1 MKIEYSSITMSPT
14 EYQAKLTAHSHET
27 IKYLV
32 RKGYLTDEDKA
43 LELLETIVVVP
54 IANNHL
60 FGKIREYLFGKNSKE
75 DKESIC
81 YKVTQIDR

>member
-27 IKYLV
+27 IRYLA
-32 RKGYLTDEDKA
+32 RKGYLTDDEKTI
-43 LELLETIVVVP
+43 ELLETIVVVP

-60 FGKIREYLFGKNSKE
+60 FGRIREYLFGKDSKE
-75 DKESIC
+75 DRESVC
-81 YKVTQIDR
+81 YKVTQID